1 MRATSGLTLENCPR
15 FNTTGVRDATASN
28 MVVVPAFEL
37 SFRHRYTDRSSINE
51 RASRIA
57 SASVAAA
64 PIVPPPLLCGSATSQ
79 NQHWWWSSHTLKPIS
94 K

>member
-1 MRATSGLTLENCPR
+1 MRERIEHQLISTSDEIFTEETNSI
-15 FNTTGVRDATASN
+15 NSYV
-28 MVVVPAFEL
+28 
-37 SFRHRYTDRSSINE
+37 DRSSISE

-64 PIVPPPLLCGSATSQ
+64 PTVPLLLCGPVTSQ

-94 K
+94 R